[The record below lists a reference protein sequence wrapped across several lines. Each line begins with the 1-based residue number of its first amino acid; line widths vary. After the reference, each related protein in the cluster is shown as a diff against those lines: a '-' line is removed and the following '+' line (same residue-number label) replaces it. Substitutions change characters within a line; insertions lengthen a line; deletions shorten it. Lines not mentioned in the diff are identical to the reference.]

1 MQRDGQPE
9 QTGVEKKKAD
19 YAEKCLPIFEIDFSP
34 RRNQWRN
41 DLRIDNKIEHGEI
54 PPVGGEKWSHANKIC
69 GDQGAAATESVQQL
83 LERGVRIGPER
94 SGHGIVA
101 LGLFLRRW
109 QRGRVN
115 DGEIKMR
122 VGVVWIF

>member
-1 MQRDGQPE
+1 MQRDGQSE
-9 QTGVEKKKAD
+9 QARVEKKKAD
-19 YAEKCLPIFEIDFSP
+19 YAEKCLPIFEIDFSS
-34 RRNQWRN
+34 RRDERRD
-41 DLRIDNKIEHGEI
+41 DLRIDNEVEHGEI
-54 PPVGGEKWSHANKIC
+54 PPVGGEKRAHANKIS

-83 LERGVRIGPER
+83 LEGGVRIGPER

-101 LGLFLRRW
+101 LGLFFRRW